1 MPKTTKTTPKAP
13 SKREALVATEE
24 LLAVLDARPLPA
36 AARRVDPENRLPRFE
51 VVNAAA
57 SGKKKAAIHILD
69 AISWWSGNDARTF
82 QQRLAAVDADEIDLY
97 INSPGGSVFEGVT
110 IYNLLVAHKATVN
123 VHVLGL
129 AASIASV
136 IALAGDTVHIAENAM
151 FMIHNP
157 SAGVWGEA
165 EDLRKVAGVLDQ
177 ITESILNTYEARTR
191 LGRDQLRAAMA
202 ATTYYTADEAVTSG
216 FATAKVASVKA
227 AACLWDP
234 EDFPDLSEE
243 ARALAVGEV
252 EDSTTDDAD
261 GTDEEEPTGEAG
273 KRAAPPSTDDDMQ
286 DHPHEPTL
294 DDVHA
299 AESFLTSI
307 RAELDADD

>member
-1 MPKTTKTTPKAP
+1 MPKKKKFP
-13 SKREALVATEE
+13 ELVATDE
-24 LLAVLDARPLPA
+24 LLAVLDKRPLPA
-36 AARRVDPENRLPRFE
+36 AARRIDPENRLPKFE

-57 SGKKKAAIHILD
+57 GGKKKAAIHILD
-69 AISWWSGNDARTF
+69 AISWWTGNDARTF
-82 QQRLAAVDADEIDLY
+82 QQRLAAIDADEIDLY
-97 INSPGGSVFEGVT
+97 LNSPGGSVFEGVT
-110 IYNLLVAHKATVN
+110 IYNLLVAHKATVT

-165 EDLRKVAGVLDQ
+165 EELRKVAGVLDK
-177 ITESILNTYEARTR
+177 ITESILNTYEERTK
-191 LGRDQLRAAMA
+191 LTRDQLRTAMA

-227 AACLWDP
+227 AAALWSPD
-234 EDFPDLSEE
+234 DFPELSPE
-243 ARALAVGEV
+243 ALALAVAA
-252 EDSTTDDAD
+252 EDDEEEKE
-261 GTDEEEPTGEAG
+261 EEEPTGEAG
-273 KRAAPPSTDDDMQ
+273 KRTAPPATDDDIQ
-286 DHPHEPTL
+286 EHPHEPTL

-299 AESFLTSI
+299 AEDLLKSI
-307 RAELDADD
+307 RAEFDADD

>member
-1 MPKTTKTTPKAP
+1 MPKTKTTPKPAP
-13 SKREALVATEE
+13 KREALVATEE

-36 AARRVDPENRLPRFE
+36 AARRIDPENRLPRFE

-57 SGKKKAAIHILD
+57 GGKKKAAIHILD

-123 VHVLGL
+123 VQVLGL

-136 IALAGDTVHIAENAM
+136 IALAGDTIHIAENAM

-165 EDLRKVAGVLDQ
+165 EELRKVAGVLDQ
-177 ITESILNTYEARTR
+177 ITESILNTYEARTNLSR
-191 LGRDQLRAAMA
+191 EQLRAAMA

-227 AACLWDP
+227 AACAALWDP

-243 ARALAVGEV
+243 ARALAVVYE
-252 EDSTTDDAD
+252 E
-261 GTDEEEPTGEAG
+261 DEEEEPEGGAPTGEPHSESADHDE
-273 KRAAPPSTDDDMQ
+273 DDALET
-286 DHPHEPTL
+286 HLHESTL
-294 DDVHA
+294 DDVQA
-299 AESFLTSI
+299 AENLLKTI